1 MSYIVVYLRADGSSG
16 VEECADLDLAVVAAE
31 RLRNVDSVER
41 PRIFKTEEV
50 TYDFKPYYRVEVT
63 TSEDAG
69 ADEWVGH
76 SAVAPAAAATVPSVA
91 PVAPVVEE
99 PAAAPTEVVEPAAE
113 TIEAIV
119 EAPADEQPPAP
130 PVMPEAD
137 EVVAEAEDVP
147 TKKGLFG
154 DSVSEPAIE
163 TPEVSPLVEDVKD
176 SVPPRRGLFG
186 R

>member
-63 TSEDAG
+63 SAQVSG
-69 ADEWVGH
+69 A
-76 SAVAPAAAATVPSVA
+76 AAPVAPIPTVAEESADAQIDVAEPAAEVVDVPGETSVVEQPPTPSVA
-91 PVAPVVEE
+91 PDTAEVSD
-99 PAAAPTEVVEPAAE
+99 AAS
-113 TIEAIV
+113 
-119 EAPADEQPPAP
+119 D
-130 PVMPEAD
+130 
-137 EVVAEAEDVP
+137 
-147 TKKGLFG
+147 KGLFG
-154 DSVSEPAIE
+154 DTDTAPVVD
-163 TPEVSPLVEDVKD
+163 TPDTTDATALVEDVKD
-176 SVPPRRGLFG
+176 NVPPRRGLFG